1 MGCEGLQ
8 DVKEHLANIDGK
20 LDVYNQLLE
29 HHIRRTDQMEDFVKE
44 QQTNNN
50 KIIDKIIAQ
59 SNVNQTA
66 LQTALNRQLKIS
78 IGVFAALAALVTALA
93 SWLH

>member
-44 QQTNNN
+44 QQENNN

-59 SNVNQTA
+59 SDKNQA
-66 LQTALNRQLKIS
+66 ALNRQLKIALG
-78 IGVFAALAALVTALA
+78 IFAALAALVTALA
-93 SWLH
+93 AWLA

>member
-44 QQTNNN
+44 QQNNNN

-66 LQTALNRQLKIS
+66 LNKQLKIS

>member
-8 DVKEHLANIDGK
+8 DVKEHLSNIDGK

-44 QQTNNN
+44 QQNNNN

-66 LQTALNRQLKIS
+66 LNKQLKIS